1 MKNLFKLF
9 AAACILVFAACSGE
23 TQGPGLT
30 GPTVDP
36 GHGGGQGGTVT
47 TTGEG
52 TRQNPFTV
60 SDVMAKASAAAGPY
74 WVKGYIVGQVPG
86 KALAE
91 TEFAEPFTTATNQ
104 ETGAVLTYNTNIMIA
119 EAADVTDYNKC
130 VPVQLPSGPVRM
142 GLNLPENGQMLG
154 QAVLLYGNLE
164 KYFSVDGVKSVLFAE
179 VNGEKFG
186 MDPDEQLTEPSD
198 GEPGSMDMPF
208 SVAQAIQHQGA
219 KDNKIKVWVEGYIV
233 GAYGNSK
240 APVYGEA
247 ALTADNQYN
256 VLIADAADDY
266 TTSVCVQLP
275 AGVIRDGVNLV
286 AHGENLGK
294 KLKIHGTL
302 EPYNTMP
309 GVKNADE
316 AYLDGKIVDGAIDVT
331 GKIFA
336 ETLLTQESFDKFT
349 AYSVKGDQVWTFDE
363 QYGAKMSGY
372 VNGATLENEDW
383 FITPAIDLTGK
394 SAVTFSFEHA
404 RGPKG
409 SMAVDV
415 SNYVVLISNDYVSG
429 DPNTA
434 TWEVVEGVNHGTTAW
449 GYVSSGKLPIPDA
462 FLTAN
467 CRIALKYTCDNTES
481 ATWEA
486 RNFVVE

>member
-23 TQGPGLT
+23 TSGGVT
-30 GPTVDP
+30 GPTVTP
-36 GHGGGQGGTVT
+36 GHGNQDGNT
-47 TTGEG
+47 TTTNGDG

-142 GLNLPENGQMLG
+142 ALNLPENGQMLG
-154 QAVLLYGNLE
+154 QAVLLYGKLE
-164 KYFSVDGVKSVLFAE
+164 KYFSVDGVKSVRYAE

-349 AYSVKGDQVWTFDE
+349 AYSVKGDEVWTFDG

-409 SMAVDV
+409 SMAVAL

-429 DPNTA
+429 DPNAA

-449 GYVSSGKLPIPDA
+449 GYVSSGKLPIPAA